1 MLDMEENGGG
11 GGEGELRG
19 EEEGGGKG
27 AAGGDGEKK
36 EGECERSEEEESSDY
51 ASSTLHEKLSIESES
66 FEWKGAKQV
75 LEGARRTNQE
85 MVELDERGEKGK
97 SADLVERSPIE
108 GREEEGAEQGGG
120 GQGDRRAEDCSGTGN
135 RGVNPY

>member
-27 AAGGDGEKK
+27 AAGGDEEKK
-36 EGECERSEEEESSDY
+36 EGKCERGEEEKSSDY

-75 LEGARRTNQE
+75 LEEACRTNQE

-97 SADLVERSPIE
+97 SAELVERGPIE

-135 RGVNPY
+135 KGVNPY